1 MIPGVGQRE
10 EFPLKSHQQQI
21 VGPTLLNP
29 AGTPGKRDFEFA
41 SSGDHSCQSLN
52 KLEVACICMCHTFPE
67 SCEFA
72 HVAIAPC

>member
-52 KLEVACICMCHTFPE
+52 KPEVACAP
-67 SCEFA
+67 SAFA
-72 HVAIAPC
+72 CVTHFLKAASLPM